1 MNKLIK
7 KISKT
12 LSKAFGFV
20 GMVMVIAAVAF
31 TVPAALATHQAS
43 GPEWNTGSHADESN
57 WFLVSN
63 STKGTGWGTST
74 TVSPG
79 DVIAFRLYIHNNT
92 CPENDATGN
101 DRDRCPATNARHT
114 FVKVNVPSNGGTVTA
129 TIGSDNTASNV
140 SKSLTLTLPSG
151 QTIAYKVG
159 TTIKTQ
165 NKFNEFDWR
174 VPGATE
180 NTLGAD
186 NITTSGLDLGD
197 TPGCYGNSRYIV
209 FQAQVSNVT
218 APAVLG
224 TTVTNVTKLPSTGP
238 ETAPILALIGMI
250 PTGIMLRRFK
260 V

>member
-43 GPEWNTGSHADESN
+43 APEWNTGTHADESN

-79 DVIAFRLYIHNNT
+79 DVIAFRLYVHNNT
-92 CPENDATGN
+92 CPENDAAGN

-114 FVKVNVPSNGGTVTA
+114 FVKVTVPSNGGTVTA
-129 TIGSDNTASNV
+129 TIGSDNTGSNV
-140 SKSLTLTLPSG
+140 SKTLNLTLPSG
-151 QTIAYKVG
+151 QTATYKAG
-159 TTIKTQ
+159 STQITQ
-165 NKFNEFDWR
+165 NKFNEFGWR
-174 VPGATE
+174 MPGSTE
-180 NTLGAD
+180 TVQGAD
-186 NITTSGLDLGD
+186 NIATGLDLGD
-197 TPGCYGNSRYIV
+197 TPGCYGNARYIV
-209 FQAQVSNVT
+209 FQVKVSNVST
-218 APAVLG
+218 PAVLG
-224 TTVTNVTKLPSTGP
+224 TTAKVLPSTGP